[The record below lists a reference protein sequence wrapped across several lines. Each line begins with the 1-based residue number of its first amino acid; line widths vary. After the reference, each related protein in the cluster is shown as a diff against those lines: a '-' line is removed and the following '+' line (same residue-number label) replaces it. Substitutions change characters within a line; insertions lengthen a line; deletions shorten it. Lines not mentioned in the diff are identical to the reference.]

1 MTITP
6 QTLEDL
12 VYRELGYD
20 WSPNSVAMF
29 VSIIVEW
36 TVPDGAGRWD
46 ILPQIKSVVGGA
58 KSTFG
63 AEFDERVY
71 EAQSFTRP
79 DGGCIFDSDYDAV

>member
-36 TVPDGAGRWD
+36 TMPDGTGRWD
-46 ILPQIKSVVGGA
+46 ILPQIKAVIGGE
-58 KSTFG
+58 KSYLGT
-63 AEFDERVY
+63 EFDERVY
-71 EAQSFTRP
+71 EAQSFTRS
-79 DGGCIFDSDYDAV
+79 DGGCIFDSDYDR